1 MHYFFSFGGSSMRN
15 IVVVECKSTGI
26 NFIEDI
32 VNMGCHPVVLE
43 TNVSDTEVGKGYLE
57 AMRKGYSKINHEFE
71 LIYEQDTYEETLEMV
86 RKYDPLLVLPG
97 NERGVR
103 LSTKLAYDLDL
114 LCNSIEN
121 LDAMTLKHEMHNRL
135 AECGIRSI
143 KGKNV
148 TTLED
153 AIDFY
158 ESEDLGEVVIKPV
171 YSAGSTSVRICASK
185 DELIDTFKLLSTKT
199 NMFGDENVEFLIQER
214 INGEEYIVN
223 TVSNE
228 GIPRVTTVW
237 KYNKIKTTEG
247 AIVYDSCET
256 VNELGLGEAEMIE
269 YAYKVAD
276 AIGIKYGPVHG
287 EYMID
292 DKGPVLIEVNC
303 RPMGGDLDI
312 GFLNRIAGHHE
323 TDSILASYLK
333 PELFEQQ
340 LKKPYQLYAKGVL
353 KFFIVP
359 KDIIARSS
367 PMKNISI
374 KLKSH
379 HKTSF
384 AEFDPGVTKEFF
396 KTEDLDTSPGTIY
409 LAHENPSIVQQDL
422 DFLRDVERYTFSLV
436 LNDESHDVELKSD
449 EEYVDDIE
457 HIISDA
463 EKYGIGLF
471 VTDQFID
478 DANILQ
484 VKFDEVN
491 DVEGNFDFIIIN
503 LNRSIVENSADGNIK
518 LLLDSF
524 SKVNNDGFIFVPEN
538 TYQLFN
544 GGRKSIEA
552 LFKTLDFKIMLP
564 PYNLH
569 DVVVASKN
577 NSYIPYY
584 LD

>member
-1 MHYFFSFGGSSMRN
+1 MRN
-15 IVVVECKSTGI
+15 IVVVECKSTGC

-32 VNMGCHPVVLE
+32 VNMGHHPVVLE
-43 TNVSDTEVGKGYLE
+43 TKVADTEAAKGYQE
-57 AMRKGYSKINHEFE
+57 AIRKGYSKIKHEFE
-71 LIYEQDTYEETLEMV
+71 IISERDTYEETLEMV

-97 NERGVR
+97 NERGVI
-103 LSTKLAYDLDL
+103 LATKLAYDLDL
-114 LCNSIEN
+114 LCNPIEN

-158 ESEDLGEVVIKPV
+158 ESENLEEVVIKPV
-171 YSAGSTSVRICASK
+171 YSAGSASVRICASK
-185 DELIDTFKLLSTKT
+185 DELIDAFNLLSTKT
-199 NMFGDENVEFLIQER
+199 NMFGDENEEFLIQER

-223 TVSNE
+223 TVSHD
-228 GIPRVTTVW
+228 GIPRVTTIW

-247 AIVYDSCET
+247 AMVYDSCET

-276 AIGIKYGPVHG
+276 ALGIKYGPVHG

-303 RPMGGDLDI
+303 RPMGGDMDI

-323 TDSILASYLK
+323 TDCILASYLK
-333 PELFEQQ
+333 PELFKEQ

-359 KDIIARSS
+359 KDIIASSS

-379 HKTSF
+379 NKTSF

-409 LAHENPSIVQQDL
+409 LAHENPSIVQHDL
-422 DFLRDVERYTFSLV
+422 DFLRDVEKYTFSLV
-436 LNDESHDVELKSD
+436 LNDESNDVELRSD
-449 EEYVDDIE
+449 EEYMEDIK
-457 HIISDA
+457 HIINDA

-471 VTDQFID
+471 VTDQFIHD
-478 DANILQ
+478 VNVLQ

-503 LNRSIVENSADGNIK
+503 LNKSIVENSGDDIIK
-518 LLLDSF
+518 SLLDSF
-524 SKVNNDGFIFVPEN
+524 SKVNNEGFIFVPEN

-544 GGRKSIEA
+544 GGRKGIEA
-552 LFKTLDFKIMLP
+552 LFKTLNFKIMLP

-577 NSYIPYY
+577 NSYALYY